1 MGDRSVGCVLPPG
14 PTLSLDPQDIPHGF
28 HRTLVSVFCL
38 VTPEACIMSL
48 SPLLLLKRPFEA
60 TSPSLLC
67 ARGTRV
73 PSFLCVPRGPLRLF
87 PFSVLPK
94 DWGSFP
100 SLCSPRTTRVPSF
113 LCAPRGPGFFP
124 FYVLPGVGTAGKPAP
139 VLESSPGDC

>member
-38 VTPEACIMSL
+38 VTPEACIVSL
-48 SPLLLLKRPFEA
+48 SPLLFLKRPFEA

-73 PSFLCVPRGPLRLF
+73 PSFLCAPRGPLRSS

-100 SLCSPRTTRVPSF
+100 SLCSQVWGRLRNQLLSWSPHLGTVNFQLLRSEDF
-113 LCAPRGPGFFP
+113 LLSWIIWG
-124 FYVLPGVGTAGKPAP
+124 
-139 VLESSPGDC
+139 